1 MIKYIEDIVSE
12 RITRSMA
19 EHESQSSE
27 ESNTLAQKSGGSIYT
42 PPHGRG
48 YNPKNLRGTIE
59 VMTPEVV
66 GAFDKCG
73 VSYRNSVYLIGTVAH
88 ALGIDVE
95 ELILNKNSFNN
106 ARAKLRKKKAEKLKL
121 LFQEKMYL
129 MLWYIGTAR

>member
-1 MIKYIEDIVSE
+1 MNHNQEG
-12 RITRSMA
+12 
-19 EHESQSSE
+19 
-27 ESNTLAQKSGGSIYT
+27 SNILTQKSGGSIYT

-48 YNPKNLRGTIE
+48 YHSKNLRGTIK
-59 VMTPEVV
+59 VMTLEVV

-73 VSYRNSVYLIGTVAH
+73 VSYRNSVYLIGTVTH
-88 ALGIDVE
+88 ALGIDLE

-121 LFQEKMYL
+121 LFQENMYL